1 MSQLFRYIAVG
12 AFNTALGYAI
22 IFFCMYA
29 LNIGPIVSNIL
40 GYAVCLSIS
49 YVLNK
54 FYTFRAPSRSMS
66 EVLRFV
72 LVFMVSYGS
81 NLLALYVLID
91 YLKIHEGLSQVL
103 SGVVY
108 VGASFVLN
116 KYYVFETPRLPSPVD
131 RPPF

>member
-1 MSQLFRYIAVG
+1 
-12 AFNTALGYAI
+12 
-22 IFFCMYA
+22 MYA